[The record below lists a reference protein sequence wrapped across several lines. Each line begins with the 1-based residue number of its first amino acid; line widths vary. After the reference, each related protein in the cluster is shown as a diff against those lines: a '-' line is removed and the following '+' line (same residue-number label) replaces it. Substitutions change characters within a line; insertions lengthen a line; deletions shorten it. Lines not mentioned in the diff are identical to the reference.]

1 VVPVRRAMIRLRT
14 ADASTELARQ
24 TVAATTASHEG
35 KKHMLGLFK
44 AIMPKEDKF
53 FDLFSAHAAT
63 LVQGARA
70 LRDLLQGG
78 EAIEAAAARV
88 YQHEEE
94 ADEITRQV
102 MQAVRRTF
110 ITPFD
115 RSDIQDLTTSLD
127 DAIDQMRKTAKVVS
141 LFEVRNFEPQMQAM
155 GEIIVQAAELTAQ
168 AVALLP
174 KMALNAHTLSEIAVK
189 ITQIEEQSDVMYDEG
204 RKALFLASRE
214 GDPMAFIVGVDIYS
228 HLEKV
233 MDRFEDVANRISG
246 IVVEQV

>member
-1 VVPVRRAMIRLRT
+1 
-14 ADASTELARQ
+14 
-24 TVAATTASHEG
+24 
-35 KKHMLGLFK
+35 MLGLFR
-44 AIMPKEDKF
+44 AVMPKEDKF
-53 FDLFSAHAAT
+53 FDLFSAHAKT
-63 LVQGARA
+63 LVDGAGA
-70 LRDLLQGG
+70 LRDLMQGG
-78 EAIEAAAARV
+78 DGVEAAGARV

-102 MQAVRRTF
+102 MAQIRRSF

-141 LFEVRNFEPQMQAM
+141 LFEVKTFEPQMREMAR
-155 GEIIVQAAELTAQ
+155 IIVEAAELTVQ

-174 KMALNAHTLSEIAVK
+174 DMRKNAQRLTELAIKV
-189 ITQIEEQSDVMYDEG
+189 TQIEEQADQMYDQG
-204 RKALFLASRE
+204 RKALFLANRTSGAP
-214 GDPMAFIVGVDIYS
+214 GDPMTFIVGVDIYS

-233 MDRFEDVANRISG
+233 VDRFEDVANRISG